1 MALSENLLHGGDL
14 ISASARYN
22 IPVES
27 WLDLSTGLNPVSY
40 PVEGVDPLAFQRLPY
55 IQPEFL
61 AAAAQYYGSDQ
72 LLPVNGSQPVIQAL
86 PKCVEKLPVLL
97 PAVGYD
103 EHRHSWQKNGNP
115 LVFYPAFDAEAARVM
130 IEKALLEGEAFHLVV
145 INPNNPSGL
154 CFTPQLLAEWSRQM
168 VPGSY
173 LIVDEAFIDT
183 EPGSSVLAGY
193 HDANMVVLRSFG
205 KFFGL
210 AGLRLGFVFAEAT
223 LREALQQRL
232 GLWQVNGVAQSLA
245 TKALSDDGWQ
255 MRARQDIGLNAEAT
269 RQALAP
275 LIEVLNP
282 LGEIRSALFSSWL
295 MGRSEATGLQH
306 YFAARGILV
315 RVIMVN
321 KHRSLLRIGIVN
333 RNDINAME
341 RLEQIV
347 LNYAQ
352 HLTVQWEDS
361 TEREVV
367 DVCE

>member
-1 MALSENLLHGGDL
+1 MALNENLLHGGDL

-40 PVEGVDPLAFQRLPY
+40 PVEGVDPLAFRRLPY
-55 IQPEFL
+55 IQLDFL
-61 AAAAQYYGSDQ
+61 AAAARYYGNDQ

-86 PKCVEKLPVLL
+86 PQCVEKLPVLL

-115 LVFYPAFDAEAARVM
+115 LVFYPAFDVDAARAV
-130 IEKALLEGEAFHLVV
+130 IEKALLAGKAFHLVV

-154 CFTPQLLAEWSRQM
+154 RFSPQELVGWSRQM
-168 VPGSY
+168 APGSY

-183 EPGSSVLAGY
+183 DPDTSVLAGY
-193 HDANMVVLRSFG
+193 HAANMVVLRSFG

-210 AGLRLGFVFAEAT
+210 AGLRLGFVFAEPL
-223 LREALQQRL
+223 LREKLQQCL

-245 TKALSDDGWQ
+245 TKALQDDRWQ
-255 MRARQDIGLNAEAT
+255 AQARQEIRLNAKAT
-269 RQALAP
+269 RQMLLP
-275 LIEVLNP
+275 LMSIINP
-282 LGEIRSALFSSWL
+282 SREIQSTLFSSWL
-295 MGRSEATGLQH
+295 LNRTEASALQD
-306 YFAARGILV
+306 YFATKGILV
-315 RVIMVN
+315 RIIVVD
-321 KHRSLLRIGIVN
+321 KHHSLLRIGILD
-333 RNDINAME
+333 RNDLNAME
-341 RLEQIV
+341 RLEQIA

-352 HLTVQWEDS
+352 HLAAQRGYS

>member
-61 AAAAQYYGSDQ
+61 AAAARYYSSDQ
-72 LLPVNGSQPVIQAL
+72 LLPVNGSQPVIQVL

-130 IEKALLEGEAFHLVV
+130 IETALLEGEAFHLLV

-154 CFTPQLLAEWSRQM
+154 RFSPHTLAEWSRQM
-168 VPGSY
+168 APGSY

-183 EPGSSVLAGY
+183 DPEASVLAGY
-193 HDANMVVLRSFG
+193 HVANMVVLRSFG

-255 MRARQDIGLNAEAT
+255 MRARQDIHLNAEASQ
-269 RQALAP
+269 RLLAP
-275 LIEVLNP
+275 LMSMFKP
-282 LGEIRSALFSSWL
+282 LREIRSALFSSWL
-295 MGRSEATGLQH
+295 LSRSEATGLQRYLATH
-306 YFAARGILV
+306 GILV
-315 RVIMVN
+315 RVIVVD
-321 KHRSLLRIGIVN
+321 KHHSLLRIGILD
-333 RNDINAME
+333 RNDLNAME

-361 TEREVV
+361 TEREVA

>member
-61 AAAAQYYGSDQ
+61 AAATRYYGSDL

-103 EHRHSWQKNGNP
+103 EHRHCWQKNGNP
-115 LVFYPAFDAEAARVM
+115 LVFYPAFDVDAARVM

-154 CFTPQLLAEWSRQM
+154 RFSPLTLAEWSRQM
-168 VPGSY
+168 APGSY

-183 EPGSSVLAGY
+183 ELEASVLAGY
-193 HDANMVVLRSFG
+193 HAANMVVLRSFG

-210 AGLRLGFVFAEAT
+210 AGVRLGFVFTEAT
-223 LREALQQRL
+223 LREALQQHL

-245 TKALSDDGWQ
+245 INALADERWQ
-255 MRARQDIGLNAEAT
+255 DRAREEICLNAEVT
-269 RQALAP
+269 QQRLAP
-275 LIEVLNP
+275 LLDVLKP
-282 LGEIRSALFSSWL
+282 SREIRSALFSSWL
-295 MGRSEATGLQH
+295 LGRSEATGLQH
-306 YFAARGILV
+306 YFAAQGILV
-315 RVIMVN
+315 RVIVVD
-321 KHRSLLRIGIVN
+321 KRHSLLRIGILN
-333 RNDINAME
+333 RNDNNAME

-352 HLTVQWEDS
+352 HLTAQREDS
-361 TEREVV
+361 VEREVA